1 MDPENQNRYE
11 HKFRQWKEIEASYA
25 EQIDFPKL
33 FRRKE
38 EKELEIQ
45 KKRFY
50 RSLLRIENE
59 DIYQMLREAYLR
71 ADIQRA
77 KGKRSYFNREEKRI
91 YITKEAGGDTI
102 AHELFHEIDY
112 LYGITEHGALTKEIS
127 KDYFRLSKMSR
138 GKTVGNMLYSKYPDI
153 FDPAYECLIMKEKYR
168 GISDILNGML
178 QGKENFGYGH
188 SKEYWKREKALE
200 RETWA
205 QCGRMYY
212 AEDEEVHEMIKQ
224 IFPNV
229 SKEFERILKEMVK

>member
-1 MDPENQNRYE
+1 M
-11 HKFRQWKEIEASYA
+11 
-25 EQIDFPKL
+25 PKL

-50 RSLLRIENE
+50 RSLLHIEDE
-59 DIYQMLREAYLR
+59 DIYQILREAYLR
-71 ADIQRA
+71 VDIQRA
-77 KGKRSYFNREEKRI
+77 KGKRSYFNREEKTI
-91 YITKEAGGDTI
+91 YIAKEAGGDTI
-102 AHELFHEIDY
+102 AHEIDY
-112 LYGITEHGALTKEIS
+112 IYGITEHGGLTKEIS

-153 FDPAYECLIMKEKYR
+153 FDSAHERLIMKEKYR

-188 SKEYWKREKALE
+188 SKDYWKREKALE

-212 AEDEEVHEMIKQ
+212 AEDKEVYEVIKQ